1 MVPIVDGQNWALTK
15 ADSLVTQPHNAR
27 IQKGFKATMELKKL
41 LRTWE
46 GTQAEN
52 KWNRLIIAALIIVL
66 FIVAIK
72 AFTKETVVI
81 MQPPTLAEEGWLES
95 NKSSQSYQE
104 AWGVFMA
111 TLVGNVTPASV
122 VFLKERIGPLLSP
135 AIYSDVMSALE
146 SQANQ
151 IRNDRISLRF
161 EMNQVH
167 YEAETGKVFVYGN
180 SYSKGVSGLED
191 RKERTYEYIVRINR
205 YQPVFEYMAT
215 YEGRPRSQ
223 KILQQMERREQV
235 RSEREKKNEN

>member
-1 MVPIVDGQNWALTK
+1 
-15 ADSLVTQPHNAR
+15 
-27 IQKGFKATMELKKL
+27 MELKKL

-52 KWNRLIIAALIIVL
+52 KWNRLIIGALIIVL
-66 FIVAIK
+66 FIVSLK

-111 TLVGNVTPASV
+111 TLVGNVTPATV
-122 VFLKERIGPLLSP
+122 VFLKERIGPLVSP
-135 AIYSDVMSALE
+135 AIYSDVVSALE

-151 IRNDRISLRF
+151 IRNDRVSLRF
-161 EMNQVH
+161 EMNQVN
-167 YEAETGKVFVYGN
+167 YEEETGKVFVYGN
-180 SYSKGVSGLED
+180 SYSKGVSGIED
-191 RKERTYEYIVRINR
+191 RTERTYEYIVRIDR
-205 YQPVFEYMAT
+205 FQPVFEYMDT

-223 KILQQMERREQV
+223 RILQQMERREQL
-235 RSEREKKNEN
+235 RSERAQQNEN